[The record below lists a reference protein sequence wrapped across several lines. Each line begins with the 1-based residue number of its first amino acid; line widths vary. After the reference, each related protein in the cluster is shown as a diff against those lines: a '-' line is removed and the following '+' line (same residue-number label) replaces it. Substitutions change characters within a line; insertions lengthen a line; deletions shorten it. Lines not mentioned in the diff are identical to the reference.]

1 MSSSSSSSTS
11 QWIYDV
17 FLSFRG
23 EDTRLNFV
31 AHLHKALKTAGIKT
45 FIDNQLN
52 KGTELGPELLRAI
65 QGSRFSIV
73 VFSETYT
80 ESSWCLKELEHIM
93 KCCRD
98 YGQVVVPIFYH
109 VDSSDVRNEMG
120 AYRKALQETV
130 KRRSSGE
137 ERMRNVFSKWTSALT
152 EVANVSGW
160 VINDFSNEGELM
172 PQIVNDLLR
181 KLKSRLLKITEY
193 PVGLD
198 TRVQQVIQF
207 IENQS
212 RKVCLIGIW
221 GMGGSGKTTTARA
234 IYNKINLQQKF
245 VNLSFIENI
254 GEVCKN
260 GEEIIHLQEQ
270 LLSDI
275 LKTSEKIYDPASG
288 ITTIENRFNGKKAL
302 IVLDD
307 VSTFEQVEALCGN
320 RKYFG
325 WGTVLIVTSRDV
337 RILQLL
343 EVDHVYRINEMDK
356 NKSIEL
362 FSWHAFRRPSPV
374 EDFSKLSESIV
385 DYCGGLPLALKVIG
399 SSLRERTKK
408 EHWKCTLSKLMRI
421 PNNIVQKKLKL
432 SYDGLEDYH
441 QKDIFLDI
449 CCFFIGKDRAYVTDI
464 LNGCGLYADS
474 GITILIEQSLL
485 KVEKNNKLGM
495 HGLLRDMGREIVR
508 KRSIEEPGERSRLWF
523 HEDVRD
529 VLTENSGTKTVK
541 GLVFKSQSNS
551 NVSFK
556 ADSFKE
562 MKNLKLLQLGHVDLT
577 GGYVHLSQKLRW
589 LHWQGFTGNFIPDE
603 FYQENLVVFELKHS
617 NIKQVRSETKLME
630 KLKILNL
637 SHSKYLTSTPDFSK
651 LPNLEK
657 LIMKDCPRLSEVHQS
672 IGDLRNLLLINFKD
686 CTSLSYLPENINQLK
701 SLTTLILSGCS
712 KIDKLEE
719 GIVQMES
726 LTTLAI
732 NGTGVKEVRYSV
744 VRLKSIGYISLCGYE
759 GLPLDVFHSAIRSW
773 MSPTM
778 NLSLSNL
785 DFLSPI
791 VRSLPHLR
799 TVWIQCHSENQLTQE
814 LKIIFDDQFD
824 INCTE
829 SEALQIPNDSL
840 SSHLIGMRSCHAVM
854 DTLDKSRSQGLTTN
868 DLSNFFLPGSN
879 HPSCLAYAGV
889 GPSAPFQVPKDIDCR
904 MEG

>member
-1 MSSSSSSSTS
+1 MCLLAHTKLIAQRAVLFLTNNTSKKRKKTNPLIENSESMSSSSSSSTS

-31 AHLHKALKTAGIKT
+31 AHLHKSLKTAGIKT
-45 FIDNQLN
+45 FIDNQLQ

-65 QGSRFSIV
+65 EGSRFSIV

-109 VDSSDVRNEMG
+109 VNPSDVRNEMG

-137 ERMRNVFSKWTSALT
+137 ERMRNVFSNWASALT
-152 EVANVSGW
+152 EVANISGW
-160 VINDFSNEGELM
+160 VINDFSIFFSAYNLSNK
-172 PQIVNDLLR
+172 PAIY
-181 KLKSRLLKITEY
+181 TH
-193 PVGLD
+193 
-198 TRVQQVIQF
+198 F
-207 IENQS
+207 
-212 RKVCLIGIW
+212 VCLI
-221 GMGGSGKTTTARA
+221 
-234 IYNKINLQQKF
+234 
-245 VNLSFIENI
+245 
-254 GEVCKN
+254 
-260 GEEIIHLQEQ
+260 
-270 LLSDI
+270 
-275 LKTSEKIYDPASG
+275 
-288 ITTIENRFNGKKAL
+288 
-302 IVLDD
+302 
-307 VSTFEQVEALCGN
+307 EA
-320 RKYFG
+320 
-325 WGTVLIVTSRDV
+325 
-337 RILQLL
+337 
-343 EVDHVYRINEMDK
+343 M
-356 NKSIEL
+356 
-362 FSWHAFRRPSPV
+362 
-374 EDFSKLSESIV
+374 
-385 DYCGGLPLALKVIG
+385 
-399 SSLRERTKK
+399 
-408 EHWKCTLSKLMRI
+408 
-421 PNNIVQKKLKL
+421 
-432 SYDGLEDYH
+432 
-441 QKDIFLDI
+441 
-449 CCFFIGKDRAYVTDI
+449 
-464 LNGCGLYADS
+464 
-474 GITILIEQSLL
+474 
-485 KVEKNNKLGM
+485 
-495 HGLLRDMGREIVR
+495 
-508 KRSIEEPGERSRLWF
+508 
-523 HEDVRD
+523 
-529 VLTENSGTKTVK
+529 
-541 GLVFKSQSNS
+541 
-551 NVSFK
+551 
-556 ADSFKE
+556 
-562 MKNLKLLQLGHVDLT
+562 
-577 GGYVHLSQKLRW
+577 
-589 LHWQGFTGNFIPDE
+589 
-603 FYQENLVVFELKHS
+603 
-617 NIKQVRSETKLME
+617 KLME

-773 MSPTM
+773 ISPTM

-854 DTLDKSRSQGLTTN
+854 DTLDKSRSRGLTTN

-904 MEG
+904 MEGIVLHVVYSSTSENMAAECLTCVLIVNYTKCTIHIYKRDTIMSFNDEDWKNVTSNLGPGDDVKIYVAFGHGLIVKKTIVYLVSGQSIIVEVDDAKMEVEPSKEVNVQPSRKPDRSILTRFPNRTSSNMDETPAFPTLSDPSQNPYYVHPNESAIAALVAPLLDGKNYHAWSRSMMKVVIMKNKLRFLDGSCPMPYHFDPSYEPWLRCNNLVLSWLMNSVIPVILRVLCILILPPKRGTISRLVFLVLIGSHILLMEPFP